1 MPLLTFMRGYIGC
14 MTKLN
19 FDVGYFLDITNA
31 ESFSLCITINLHQ
44 TLHVHA
50 SFGCISFLT
59 TSFYDLTYS
68 SFSMWIVIRL
78 GSLYTHNYYYG
89 SVHGLIAQPSHHP
102 DRQLTDSLIKCNIAR
117 DSLYDSGVL

>member
-44 TLHVHA
+44 TLHVHTDLVILVHCSA
-50 SFGCISFLT
+50 SCPIWNVGRLSVCSFLLA
-59 TSFYDLTYS
+59 F
-68 SFSMWIVIRL
+68 
-78 GSLYTHNYYYG
+78 GSAYTVCKMLATFMLNF
-89 SVHGLIAQPSHHP
+89 
-102 DRQLTDSLIKCNIAR
+102 QLSGHVLVAKHCN
-117 DSLYDSGVL
+117 